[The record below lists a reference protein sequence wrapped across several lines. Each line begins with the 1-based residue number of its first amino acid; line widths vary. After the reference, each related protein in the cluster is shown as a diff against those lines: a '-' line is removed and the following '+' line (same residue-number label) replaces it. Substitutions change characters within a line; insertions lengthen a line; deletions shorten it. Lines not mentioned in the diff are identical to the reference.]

1 MNKTINTKILCIG
14 DPHFKVSNIDE
25 VNIFIERI
33 SKLIEEIKP
42 EAIIMMGDLLDTH
55 EKIHSI
61 PLNKA
66 YEFIDKLRKTSITY
80 CIVGN
85 HDYYNNS
92 QFLTENHWLNAL
104 KEWKNVVVVDK
115 VLLQE
120 INGFKYVLCPY
131 VYPGRFKEAMDTL
144 DIDLKEIDCIFA
156 HQEFYGC
163 KMGAITSIEGDKWE
177 LSNPLVISGHIHSN
191 QKPQDNIYYPGSSM
205 QHAFGES
212 DRNIIPIVKFEKKN
226 IRPDIEEID
235 LGLPRKKIIYKDM
248 ENIKNFEIK
257 DTEHKIKL
265 SISGCYE
272 EFKSFKKSTKYKEFI
287 KKGVKVIFKPKKIEI
302 KQSNKIDTN
311 DTSFTNIIS
320 LLVKNK
326 KDVYLYQVYEEII
339 NNKKISVDDMVF
351 L

>member
-1 MNKTINTKILCIG
+1 MNQNKKTKILCIG

-33 SKLIEEIKP
+33 IKLTEEIKP
-42 EAIIMMGDLLDTH
+42 DFIVMMGDLLDTH

-66 YEFIDKLRKTSITY
+66 YEFIDKLRKISITY

-92 QFLTENHWLNAL
+92 QFLTQNHWLNGM
-104 KEWKNVVVVDK
+104 KEWKNVVIVDK
-115 VLLQE
+115 VELLE
-120 INGFKYVLCPY
+120 INGFKYLFCPY
-131 VYPGRFKEAMDTL
+131 VYPGRFKEAIDTMDV
-144 DIDLKEIDCIFA
+144 DLNDIDCIYA

-163 KMGAITSIEGDKWE
+163 KMGAIVSTEGDKWDIN
-177 LSNPLVISGHIHSN
+177 SPFVISGHIHSN
-191 QKPQDNIYYPGSSM
+191 QTPQENIYYPGSSM

-212 DRNIIPIVKFEKKN
+212 DRNIIPVLTFIEKK
-226 IRPDIEEID
+226 IKPDIEEID
-235 LGLPRKKIIYKDM
+235 LGLPRKKIIYKDI

-257 DTEHKIKL
+257 DTENKIKL

-272 EFKSFKKSTKYKEFI
+272 EFKTFKKTGKYKDLI

-302 KQSNKIDTN
+302 KTSNKIDTD
-311 DTSFTNIIS
+311 DTSFIDIIS

-326 KDVYLYQVYEEII
+326 KDPYIYQVYEEII
-339 NNKKISVDDMVF
+339 NNKKISVDDIIF

>member
-212 DRNIIPIVKFEKKN
+212 DKNIIPIVTFEKKN
-226 IRPDIEEID
+226 IRPNIEEID

>member
-1 MNKTINTKILCIG
+1 MNKTTSILCIG

-33 SKLIEEIKP
+33 TKLTEDIKP
-42 EAIIMMGDLLDTH
+42 DAIIMMGDLLDTH

-66 YEFIDKLRKTSITY
+66 YEFIDKLRKISITY

-92 QFLTENHWLNAL
+92 QFLTENHWLNGM
-104 KEWKNVVVVDK
+104 KEWKNVVIVDK
-115 VLLQE
+115 VILQE
-120 INGFKYVLCPY
+120 INGYKYILCPY
-131 VYPGRFKEAMDTL
+131 VYPGRFKEAMETL
-144 DIDLKEIDCIFA
+144 DVDLNEVDCLFA

-163 KMGAITSIEGDKWE
+163 KMGAITSTEGDRWDLK
-177 LSNPLVISGHIHSN
+177 NPLVISGHIHSN
-191 QKPQDNIYYPGSSM
+191 QKPQENIYYPGSSM

-212 DRNIIPIVKFEKKN
+212 DRNIIAVVKFIEKNNRPN
-226 IRPDIEEID
+226 INEID
-235 LGLPRKKIIYKDM
+235 LGLPRKKIIYKDI
-248 ENIKNFEIK
+248 ENVTNFEIK
-257 DTEHKIKL
+257 DTENKIKL

-272 EFKSFKKSTKYKEFI
+272 EFKAFKKTNKYKDFI

-302 KQSNKIDTN
+302 KTNNKIDTE
-311 DTSFTNIIS
+311 DTSFSNIIS

-326 KDVYLYQVYEEII
+326 KDEYLFQVYEEII
-339 NNKKISVDDMVF
+339 NNKKISVEDVIF